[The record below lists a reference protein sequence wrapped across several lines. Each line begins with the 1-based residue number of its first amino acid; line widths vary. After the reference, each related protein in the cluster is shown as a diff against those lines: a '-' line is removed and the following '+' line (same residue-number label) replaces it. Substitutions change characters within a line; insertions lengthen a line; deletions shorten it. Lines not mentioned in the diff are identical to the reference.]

1 MSGPPANVAAVRVAV
16 RRALTGAAAPD
27 AGDLVLVAC
36 SGGAD
41 SLALLAA
48 TTFEAPRAGLRAGAV
63 VVDHGWTPG
72 STEHATAVGECA
84 RSLGADPVEVIPVT
98 CGRSEDDARRARYDA
113 LDAAATRLGAARVL
127 LGHTLDDQAETVLL
141 GLARG
146 SGGRSLAGMPAA
158 RGRYLRPLLGL
169 RRHTARA
176 AVSESGLEP
185 WDDPANVDPAFAR
198 TRVRYDVLPVLEKA
212 LGPGVVGA
220 LGRTADLLAAD
231 ADALDLWAEQS
242 DPGDVDI
249 GVAEL
254 RALPP
259 AIRRRILR
267 AMALRVGAP
276 PSALTAG
283 HVMALDALVTDWH
296 GQGPVALPG
305 SLCGVRSCGRL
316 TVVPAAVAD
325 PLT

>member
-1 MSGPPANVAAVRVAV
+1 MPGPPASVAAVRVAV
-16 RRALTGAAAPD
+16 RRALTGPGAAE

-48 TTFEAPRAGLRAGAV
+48 TTFEAPRAGFRAGAV
-63 VVDHGWTPG
+63 VVDHGWTPD
-72 STEHATAVGECA
+72 SAERAAAVGECA
-84 RSLGADPVEVIPVT
+84 RSLGADPVDVVAVT
-98 CGRSEDDARRARYDA
+98 CERSEDDARRARYDA
-113 LDAAATRLGAARVL
+113 LDATATRVGATRVL

-146 SGGRSLAGMPAA
+146 SGGRSLAGMPAV
-158 RGRYLRPLLGL
+158 RGHYMRPLLGL
-169 RRHTARA
+169 RRVTLRA
-176 AVSESGLEP
+176 AVDESGLQP
-185 WDDPANVDPAFAR
+185 WDDPANDDPAFAR
-198 TRVRYDVLPVLEKA
+198 TRVRHDVLPVLEKA
-212 LGPGVVGA
+212 LGPGVVEA

-242 DPGDVDI
+242 DPGNADVAVDDL
-249 GVAEL
+249 A
-254 RALPP
+254 RLPD
-259 AIRRRILR
+259 AVRRRVLR
-267 AMALRVGAP
+267 AMALRAGSPA
-276 PSALTAG
+276 SAMTAG
-283 HVMALDALVTDWH
+283 HVMALDSLVTDWH

-316 TVVPAAVAD
+316 TVVRAAVAD